1 MRLRKLAVVL
11 LLSGCR
17 QSSPEPSIVLEL
29 PAKAQPSTP
38 GVESAAHPGAPEE
51 KSTPPEAPGAPQ
63 PAPAEELPDRTWS
76 ARSENGRAEVRQTAI
91 QEGKKLRCTTV
102 STVTPLFDEPSV
114 VWQWDT
120 CIATREQLKFVSPD
134 GKRVIVLEPL
144 PASLQGNWKDV
155 EVATLYEHGLR
166 VTGMTAGAFI
176 SAPAW
181 AQAPSVHF
189 AWVKGQAGLSGEPPR
204 YTFSGTELELES
216 ADGRSFR
223 LGFDGEGFPS
233 APKEERIAATS
244 VMHRY
249 VDDKGT
255 SHFVGSTQEIPERY
269 RSRAVPVEAEV
280 GILPAS
286 SPSES
291 EVSAPSGPKPET
303 PVASGEG
310 KTEEMKELLRSKGLD
325 PQTKNPAQLL
335 KQLQENVKKIEE
347 AQRKREQLEPAP

>member
-1 MRLRKLAVVL
+1 MVL
-11 LLSGCR
+11 LLGGCR
-17 QSSPEPSIVLEL
+17 QSSSEPTIVLEL
-29 PAKAQPSTP
+29 PANAQQAT
-38 GVESAAHPGAPEE
+38 AGA
-51 KSTPPEAPGAPQ
+51 KSTTRPEAPDAKPTSPEAPGVPLA
-63 PAPAEELPDRTWS
+63 APAEELPDQTWS
-76 ARSENGRAEVRQTAI
+76 ARSENGRAEVRQTASRD
-91 QEGKKLRCTTV
+91 GKALRCTIV
-102 STVTPLFDEPSV
+102 STVSSLFDGPSV

-134 GKRVIVLEPL
+134 GKRVLVLEPL

-166 VTGMTAGAFI
+166 VTGTTAGAFV

-204 YTFSGTELELES
+204 YTFSGTEIELES

-223 LGFDGEGFPS
+223 LGFDGEGFPGATRAEHVS
-233 APKEERIAATS
+233 TTS

-249 VDDKGT
+249 EDDKGT
-255 SHFVGSTQEIPERY
+255 SHFVGSTQEIPDRY

-286 SPSES
+286 SHSGGGEPSPSES
-291 EVSAPSGPKPET
+291 EPET
-303 PVASGEG
+303 PASSGAG
-310 KTEEMKELLRSKGLD
+310 KD
-325 PQTKNPAQLL
+325 PQSKSPAQLL
-335 KQLQENVKKIEE
+335 NQLQENVKKIEE